1 MNSHALRVSKLQ
13 LRQPL
18 VVAQLLIGSAPGQVI
33 DARAWFWC
41 HHAVVDATGCRN
53 APRRSAVTT
62 DGSFARHA
70 LQPGCRL
77 RATPLLSAATTSH
90 SPRSA
95 SPAITPW
102 AFPPV
107 CGVISGPVVCC

>member
-1 MNSHALRVSKLQ
+1 MNSHASPVSNIQ
-13 LRQPL
+13 ARQSL
-18 VVAQLLIGSAPGQVI
+18 VVAQLSAGSAPTPVFGP
-33 DARAWFWC
+33 RTWFWC
-41 HHAVVDATGCRN
+41 HHVEANAAGCHDPWRCH
-53 APRRSAVTT
+53 ALPV

-70 LQPGCRL
+70 LQPDCRV
-77 RATPLLSAATTSH
+77 RATPLLSAVKTSH